1 MHLSR
6 ERARME
12 LWSAFRWTRMTIGN
26 FLRITIAAVLC
37 AALPSMMP
45 ACAAESGPNGN
56 TSVPSAIDDF
66 GFRLLATLS
75 DGAHE
80 NVIVSPLSVSVALAM
95 TYNGAAGD
103 TKTGMAA
110 ALGLSSLDDD
120 AINRGNHELVAALA
134 KADPAVQ
141 IAIANALWAQAGFT
155 IEKSFLD
162 LNRNFYGAKV
172 ESLDFASN
180 PAAAADVINR
190 WVNQNTKGKIPTIIG
205 VPESNTR
212 LTLTNA
218 VYFKGKWA
226 SPFDPKKT
234 QPRTFHLA
242 GGASAQA
249 PTMVQEGKYPYFE
262 TTSLQAIRL
271 AYGNGRY
278 EMYVFLPRDGEGL
291 SAFVKSLNQTRWN
304 EWRGQF
310 FNGKARSNCPASSP
324 DGASTNPALKAIGD
338 GDGVRPQ
345 SRRLLAHPYPSADI
359 VHQRRRAQD
368 LRQGRRGRHRS
379 RRRNQRHDVC
389 DLGDDARTSA
399 LRDDR

>member
-1 MHLSR
+1 
-6 ERARME
+6 
-12 LWSAFRWTRMTIGN
+12 
-26 FLRITIAAVLC
+26 
-37 AALPSMMP
+37 MMP

-120 AINRGNHELVAALA
+120 AINRGNHELLAALA

-242 GGASAQA
+242 GGASGQA

-310 FNGKARSNCPASSP
+310 LQRKGKIELPRFESRW
-324 DGASTNPALKAIGD
+324 GKQLNPALKAMGMATAFD
-338 GDGVRPQ
+338 PNHADF
-345 SRRLLAHPYPSADI
+345 SRIHTPPPTLFISDVEHKTYVKVDEEGTEAAAATSVTMSA
-359 VHQRRRAQD
+359 
-368 LRQGRRGRHRS
+368 
-379 RRRNQRHDVC
+379 
-389 DLGDDARTSA
+389 TSA
-399 LRDDR
+399 MMQEPPPFEMIVDHPFFFAIAEQQSGAILFAGIMIDPTKS